1 MQVNGD
7 LMPNESKKTEDIVTI
22 YKRVLSGENLD
33 EMKVTDDVKTIIR
46 DFSKYSSLT
55 GVQISEK
62 TGIPTRLSCS
72 LRHVKK
78 VHDKLE
84 KRDCMTSSYYGVAH
98 TARRILK
105 GEPLRNLS
113 LDVQP
118 ETLKNAKKCV
128 KIIENGGGAPELY
141 KIGIVHSEAMKL
153 IKLYNEKSEKLEAV
167 C

>member
-1 MQVNGD
+1 MIH
-7 LMPNESKKTEDIVTI
+7 MPNDSKKISDVATL

-33 EMKVTDDVKTIIR
+33 TMKVTEDIKTLIR

-62 TGIPTRLSCS
+62 TGISCRIACS
-72 LRHVKK
+72 LRHLKK
-78 VHDKLE
+78 IHDKRE
-84 KRDCMTSSYYGVAH
+84 KRDRMVNSYYGVAT
-98 TARRILK
+98 TAKRILK
-105 GEPLRNLS
+105 GES
-113 LDVQP
+113 FKSIMLDVP
-118 ETLKNAKKCV
+118 TETLKNAKKCV

-153 IKLYNEKSEKLEAV
+153 IKLYNEKSKHIESVV